1 MLHNAGIAAKVI
13 SLELTVKIPM
23 SPEDAEKY
31 EELDKIITKC
41 MTCTEKV
48 QEIINGRCAVL
59 TGTTQP
65 PEPNQLLEINHT
77 KEEGQ

>member
-1 MLHNAGIAAKVI
+1 MLHDAGIAAKVI

-41 MTCTEKV
+41 MTRAEKSAGNYILEV
-48 QEIINGRCAVL
+48 CRSHRNYS
-59 TGTTQP
+59 TT
-65 PEPNQLLEINHT
+65 
-77 KEEGQ
+77 